1 MSNKIKN
8 KKYSDIVKKNKNNS
22 LSVFNEI
29 IDTYNISILINQV
42 DKNIDDTL
50 LREMQEKLE
59 GKCNRNGLIKNNSIE
74 IINYSPGVLDQNKVI
89 FAVNYKCNICNPCE
103 GVILD
108 CFVKNITKAGIRAE
122 LNGYQNGDHKSPIVI
137 FVARDHH
144 YDNEYF
150 TSLKED
156 DIIKVK
162 VIGSRFALNDEFISC
177 IAEMN
182 H

>member
-1 MSNKIKN
+1 MNNKNKK

-29 IDTYNISILINQV
+29 IDTYNISILMNQV
-42 DKNIDDTL
+42 DKNLDTTL
-50 LREMQEKLE
+50 LYELQNKLE
-59 GKCNRNGLIKNNSIE
+59 GKCNRNGLIKHNSID

-89 FAVNYKCNICNPCE
+89 FTINYKCNICNPCE

-108 CFVKNITKAGIRAE
+108 CFVKNVTKAGIRAE
-122 LNGYQNGDHKSPIVI
+122 LNGYQNSDNKSPIII
-137 FVARDHH
+137 FIARDHH
-144 YDNEYF
+144 HDNEYF
-150 TSLKED
+150 TDLKEN
-156 DIIKVK
+156 DIIKAR

-177 IAEMN
+177 IAEIT